1 MSQRILILLVC
12 LTVVVLSPACA
23 TKKSLKNQV
32 TRIDTELSEMGSSV
46 EESQTRL
53 KEHDS
58 QLASLSTESREALER
73 AQSAEKL
80 AQGKLLYEIKLADD
94 SVKFPFN
101 KAEVSPEMRDILD
114 NLLTQLKTQ
123 NENVY
128 IEIQGFTDSVGPT
141 EYNYKLGLERAETVR
156 RYLSENGIPLHRIST
171 ISYGEE
177 RPVADNTSKAGRSKN
192 RRVVIQ
198 VLA

>member
-1 MSQRILILLVC
+1 MSQRILIFLVC
-12 LTVVVLSPACA
+12 LSVALLAPACA
-23 TKKSLKNQV
+23 TKKSLKKEVN
-32 TRIDTELSEMGSSV
+32 RIDEEMNTLGTSV
-46 EESQTRL
+46 EENQTRL

-80 AQGKLLYEIKLADD
+80 AQGKLVYEIKLADD

-101 KAEVSPEMRDILD
+101 KAEISPEMREILD
-114 NLLTQLKTQ
+114 NLIAQLKTQ

-128 IEIQGFTDSVGPT
+128 IEIQGFTDSVGPD

-156 RYLSENGIPLHRIST
+156 RYLAENGIPLHRIST

-177 RPVADNTSKAGRSKN
+177 RPVAENTSRTGRSKN

>member
-1 MSQRILILLVC
+1 MSQRILVLLVC
-12 LTVVVLSPACA
+12 LSVALLAPACA
-23 TKKSLKNQV
+23 TKKSLKKEVN
-32 TRIDTELSEMGSSV
+32 RIDEEMNTLGTSV
-46 EESQTRL
+46 EENQTRL

-80 AQGKLLYEIKLADD
+80 AQGKLIYEIKLADD

-101 KAEVSPEMRDILD
+101 KAEISPEMREILD
-114 NLLTQLKTQ
+114 NLITQLKTQ

-128 IEIQGFTDSVGPT
+128 IEIQGFTDAVGPT

-156 RYLSENGIPLHRIST
+156 RYLAENGIPLHRIST

-177 RPVADNTSKAGRSKN
+177 RPVAENTSRTGRSKN